1 MPKIQAGTVELF
13 YAEYGEGLPVLC
25 VHGFPLDHSMWQG
38 QYSSSI
44 SGVRWIVPDLRGFG
58 ASQVSSGLVTMAQY
72 ADDLAALLDAMGV
85 DGPVVYC
92 GLSMGGYVGWEMADR
107 HRQRLA
113 AMILCDTRAA
123 ADTPETARGRQ
134 LLADRV
140 LADGP
145 EQLVQSM
152 VPKLF
157 HESAI
162 ASQREWVKSTKR
174 VMETSSRQGIAAA
187 LRGMAQRRDLRTLAA
202 ALHLPVLLLC
212 GVNDGITPLTEMEEL
227 ARTMPQA
234 TLVPIPDSAHMAP
247 LENPGA
253 ANQAIQA
260 FLQRLP
266 SLPSGGKY

>member
-1 MPKIQAGTVELF
+1 MHTIQAGTVELS
-13 YAEYGEGLPVLC
+13 YADFGEGLPVLC

-38 QYSSSI
+38 QYTSSMP
-44 SGVRWIVPDLRGFG
+44 GVRWIVPDLRGFG

-113 AMILCDTRAA
+113 AMIFCDTRAA
-123 ADTPETARGRQ
+123 SDTREMARGRQ

-145 EQLVQSM
+145 EPLVGSM
-152 VPKLF
+152 LSRLF

-162 ASQREWVKSTKR
+162 ASQSGIVKSTKR
-174 VMETSSRQGIAAA
+174 VMETTSRQGIAAA
-187 LRGMAQRRDLRTLAA
+187 LQGMAQRRDSRTLAA
-202 ALHLPVLLLC
+202 TLHLPVLLLC
-212 GVNDGITPLTEMEEL
+212 GVDDGITPLTEMEEL

-234 TLVPIPDSAHMAP
+234 TLVPIPDAAHMAP
-247 LENPGA
+247 LENP
-253 ANQAIQA
+253 QAVNRAIEE
-260 FLQRLP
+260 FLRRI
-266 SLPSGGKY
+266 